1 MKVVVL
7 ASRIPYPLEKGDK
20 LRLFHLLKEIGAE
33 HEIVLCCL
41 DTGTLTEEQ
50 RQALEPMVS
59 EIHLVR
65 LSKIRRW
72 FRMAWAWTSDLP
84 FQVIW
89 FTERRAQREVR
100 ALLERTSPDVVFCQL
115 VRCAEYVK
123 DIHHLP
129 KVLDYMDALSAGMH
143 RRAHSDSTGWLRP
156 LRWLFRSEGT
166 RLARYESRVFDYF
179 DAHSIISRND
189 RLLIPHRD
197 QNRIELV
204 PNGVDL
210 SSFSPAEN
218 DTCTEP
224 VLLFT
229 GNMSYAPNVDAA
241 QHLVRDILPLIQH
254 PGARIVLAGANPK
267 PSIKALASDRVTVT
281 GWVDDIAQ
289 EYRDAALFIAPLR
302 IGTGL
307 QNKVLEAMASELPC
321 VLSPHAF
328 APLNLPGSGY
338 AAVCHDAADFA
349 AAIDQ
354 LLSSADLAK
363 SMARAARE
371 AIQTSF
377 AWNTHGAT
385 LNNLLSGVV
394 ASPSDSVSRN

>member
-1 MKVVVL
+1 MKVLVMS
-7 ASRIPYPLEKGDK
+7 SRIPFPLEKGDK
-20 LRLFHLLKEIGAE
+20 LRLFHQLRHLSEE
-33 HEIVLCCL
+33 HEVILCCL
-41 DTGTLTEEQ
+41 SSKDATPEQ
-50 RQALEPMVS
+50 REALSPWVHELHVY
-59 EIHLVR
+59 R
-65 LSKIRRW
+65 LSWMRRLW
-72 FRMAWAWTSDLP
+72 RMAWAWASDKP
-84 FQVIW
+84 FQVVW
-89 FTERRAQREVR
+89 FTEPRIQRQIR
-100 ALLERTSPDVVFCQL
+100 DLAARCAPDVIFGQL

-123 DIHHLP
+123 DLHEVP

-143 RRAHSDSTGWLRP
+143 RRAHSDSTRWLRP

-218 DTCTEP
+218 DTWTEP

-354 LLSSADLAK
+354 LLSSPDQAK